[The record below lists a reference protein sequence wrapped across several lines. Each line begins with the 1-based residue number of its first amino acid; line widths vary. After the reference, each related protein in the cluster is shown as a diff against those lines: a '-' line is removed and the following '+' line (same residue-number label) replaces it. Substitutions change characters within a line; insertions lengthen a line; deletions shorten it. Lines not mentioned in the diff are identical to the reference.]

1 MDRKI
6 KKFITNF
13 EKMTGEERIDFYE
26 KHVKSNEVNGN
37 SEFDFDD
44 YIYTCIQKIDYNN
57 KDLKIYYENLPT
69 ITFKN
74 ITFITCRE
82 KFIQLLP
89 VIKCIKIIITK
100 NEKHKILTEIL
111 FEGSKIY
118 DVYMLQFTAQGFCLG
133 NC

>member
-6 KKFITNF
+6 KEFITNF

-74 ITFITCRE
+74 ISFVTCKE

-111 FEGSKIY
+111 FEGSKTY

>member
-57 KDLKIYYENLPT
+57 KDLKI
-69 ITFKN
+69 
-74 ITFITCRE
+74 
-82 KFIQLLP
+82 
-89 VIKCIKIIITK
+89 
-100 NEKHKILTEIL
+100 
-111 FEGSKIY
+111 
-118 DVYMLQFTAQGFCLG
+118 
-133 NC
+133 